1 MRPLALFTSLFLAST
16 ARAIDYE
23 SPFASAGVKAR
34 VSLIEENDKFSPR
47 NLDRYYTQG
56 LKLIMASGDH
66 AYASLTQEINT
77 PADTLS
83 SNPSLD
89 DLPYSGALYFGY
101 GYGTVLDRGG
111 RRDCLVSL
119 ELQFG
124 MIGPAAGGTGTQNN
138 FHHLVGLKPAAGW
151 RTQIPNEPV
160 VNLNGEFRRRFN
172 LDAVDRGYRDLI
184 VRSLIDLGTIRTEFI
199 TGLQL
204 RLGLNLDRSWGHSY
218 IRHSNGY
225 DPIFVADAN
234 DLSPDFSAWGF
245 ADTQLEVVVH
255 NYSIDGTSLS
265 ASRGV
270 TRRPVVLQF
279 ALGAAFQLKAVSAS
293 FFTAVRSTEFDTQ
306 DGMHFYSGFK
316 GDFRY

>member
-1 MRPLALFTSLFLAST
+1 MRSLALFTYLFLA
-16 ARAIDYE
+16 AAALAIDFD
-23 SPFASAGVKAR
+23 SPFPTAGVKAR
-34 VSLIEENDKFSPR
+34 VSLTEENDKFSPR

-56 LKLIMASGDH
+56 IKLTLASGEH

-77 PADTLS
+77 PADTFS

-89 DLPYSGALYFGY
+89 DQPYSGAAYFSY

-111 RRDCLVSL
+111 RRDCIVSV

-124 MIGPAAGGTGTQNN
+124 MIGPAAGGTGIQNN

-151 RTQIPNEPV
+151 LTQLPNEPV

-172 LDAVDRGYRDLI
+172 LDAIDRGYRDLI
-184 VRSLIDLGTIRTEFI
+184 VRSLLDLGTIRTEFI
-199 TGLQL
+199 VGMQL

-225 DPIFVADAN
+225 DPIFVPDAN
-234 DLSPDFSAWGF
+234 DLSPDFSVWGF

-265 ASRGV
+265 ASRSV
-270 TRRPVVLQF
+270 TRRPIVLQF
-279 ALGAAFQLKAVSAS
+279 ALGATFQLKAVSAS
-293 FFTAVRSTEFDTQ
+293 FFTAVRSAEFDTQ
-306 DGMHFYSGFK
+306 DGMHFSGGFK
-316 GDFRY
+316 GDLRY